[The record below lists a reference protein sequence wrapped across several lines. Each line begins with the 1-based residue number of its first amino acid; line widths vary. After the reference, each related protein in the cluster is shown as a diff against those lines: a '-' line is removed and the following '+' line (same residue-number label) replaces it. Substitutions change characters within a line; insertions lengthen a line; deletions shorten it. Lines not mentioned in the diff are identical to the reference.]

1 MEVISL
7 KIIFKESIAGPNYA
21 YSPGDSAEFEEK
33 QAIRFCEAGI
43 AYPTKEKQV
52 ETASFPKHTGGGWYE
67 LSDGSKVQGKEEAI
81 AAEKKLGG

>member
-1 MEVISL
+1 M

-21 YSPGDSAEFEEK
+21 YGPGESAEFEQK

-43 AYPTKEKQV
+43 AYPAKEKQT
-52 ETASFPKHTGGGWYE
+52 ETSSFPKHTGGGWHE

-81 AAEKKLGG
+81 AAERKLSG